1 MSTASQG
8 EPGDVKPP
16 GSASASNDAASLKS
30 PAPHYC
36 LKAGD
41 VDPELGKT
49 IKEIVICSELFI
61 VYIDLDLCVQ
71 WHTTDDHKEPDYCGE
86 VLNFV
91 ATLEAQSN
99 FITDQ
104 SMLFDFRKRIGEGLA
119 RCLSGYPKETSIA
132 ALKEVAVELKAR
144 NKDVSWVW
152 YFQASYWVTFLLAA
166 IFAVCWLLRD
176 QLRAEI
182 GSAAFDVALGSICG
196 TFGALLSVT
205 ARSNRLTF
213 DANAGKNLHMLEGL
227 ARVAAGAI
235 GALLVALAIKA
246 GLILGGTTF
255 SGNQFALLLC
265 LCIGAGA
272 SERLVPSL
280 VTTVER
286 ATSNGGSGNRS
297 RGNRSS

>member
-1 MSTASQG
+1 MSTAAQG
-8 EPGDVKPP
+8 ERQDPTPP
-16 GSASASNDAASLKS
+16 GSANASNDGLKPRS
-30 PAPHYC
+30 PPPHYC

-41 VDPELGKT
+41 VDPELGKK
-49 IKEIVICSELFI
+49 IKEVVICSELFI
-61 VYIDLDLCVQ
+61 VYIDTDLCVQ
-71 WHTTDDHKEPDYCGE
+71 WHTTNDHKEPDYCGE
-86 VLNFV
+86 VLNLV

-99 FITDQ
+99 FMTDK

-119 RCLSGYPKETSIA
+119 RCLSGYPKEISITF
-132 ALKEVAVELKAR
+132 LKEVAVELKAR

-152 YFQASYWVTFLLAA
+152 YFQASYWVTLLLAVV
-166 IFAVCWLLRD
+166 FAVFWLVRGRF
-176 QLRAEI
+176 RAEI

-205 ARSNRLTF
+205 ARSNYLTL

-227 ARVAAGAI
+227 ARVAVGAI

-265 LCIGAGA
+265 LCICAGA

-280 VTTVER
+280 ITTIEG
-286 ATSNGGSGNRS
+286 ATIEGGSG
-297 RGNRSS
+297 GNKSA